1 MRASVD
7 TNILISY
14 LLAPLSDNPPS
25 RIVRAAF
32 RGEFSL
38 VIVDTTL
45 AELED
50 KVRRKRFLVER
61 LSPETVG
68 ELIALL
74 RTIADVHPLP
84 SSPLPRVVRD
94 PRDDYLLVPAVLERV
109 DFVVSGD
116 RDLLALG
123 ELQGV
128 RMVSPV
134 DFARILDAQN
144 AV

>member
-14 LLAPLSDNPPS
+14 LLAPLSDSPPP

-50 KVRRKRFLVER
+50 KVRRKRYLVER
-61 LSPETVG
+61 LSPEAVG
-68 ELIALL
+68 ELIASL

-84 SSPLPRVVRD
+84 SGPLPRVVRD

-116 RDLLALG
+116 RDLLALR

-128 RMVSPV
+128 SMVSPV

-144 AV
+144 PG